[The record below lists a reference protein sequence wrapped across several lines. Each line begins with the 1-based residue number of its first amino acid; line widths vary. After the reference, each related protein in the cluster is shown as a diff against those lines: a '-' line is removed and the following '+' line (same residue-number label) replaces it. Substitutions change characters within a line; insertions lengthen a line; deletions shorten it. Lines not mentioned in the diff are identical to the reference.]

1 MISRL
6 FAGPVHL
13 ALSVMLV
20 ALTIVAYLGVPLAM
34 PLPIHWTITGKVDGY
49 LPALWAFLPALVLG
63 LASIALWVL
72 GPGLGGGKH
81 FERGKSLIA
90 VAVCIVTAAALA
102 LQSALLAIGFGVT
115 VDIPRF
121 AAIGISIAAIVL
133 GNYLPKTQ
141 PNALAGLR
149 LPPTLSDAENWTRTH
164 RLTGRLMMLGGTVSL
179 ILAVGIV
186 DQPYILFIVLAVGVL
201 LPTIAGTIYSYRIR
215 KSA

>member
-13 ALSVMLV
+13 ALSVMLL

-34 PLPIHWTITGKVDGY
+34 PLPIHWTITGEVDGY
-49 LPALWAFLPALVLG
+49 LPALWAFLPALLLG
-63 LASIALWVL
+63 IASMALWAL
-72 GPGLGGGKH
+72 GPGLGGGEH

-90 VAVCIVTAAALA
+90 VAACIVTGAALV
-102 LQSALLAIGFGVT
+102 LQSALLAIGFGVA
-115 VDIPRF
+115 VDMVRI
-121 AAIGISIAAIVL
+121 ATIGIAIAAIVL

-149 LPPTLSDAENWTRTH
+149 LPPTLSDAQNWTRTH

-179 ILAVGIV
+179 ILAVGLAN
-186 DQPYILFIVLAVGVL
+186 QPYILIIVLAVALL